1 MKLDLYHL
9 NACPYSAKVR
19 DYLAHSGLDKI
30 VTYHEVEEEAG
41 ALRKL
46 EQLNGSRQVPCLVVD
61 GHPILESDQI
71 IDFCE
76 ENVKPYFEAK
86 AS

>member
-1 MKLDLYHL
+1 MQLDLYHL

-19 DYLAHSGLDKI
+19 DYLSGNGLAQY

-41 ALRKL
+41 ALRRL
-46 EQLNGSRQVPCLVVD
+46 EAMNGSRQVPCLVVN
-61 GHPILESDQI
+61 GHPMLESDRI
-71 IDFCE
+71 IAFCE
-76 ENVKPYFEAK
+76 ENVRPYFEVK

>member
-1 MKLDLYHL
+1 MELDLYHL

-19 DYLAHSGLDKI
+19 DYLSYAGLEHM
-30 VTYHEVEEEAG
+30 VRYHEVEEEAG
-41 ALRKL
+41 ALRQL
-46 EQLNGSRQVPCLVVD
+46 EKISGSRQVPCLVVD
-61 GHPILESDQI
+61 GKPILESDDI

-76 ENVKPYFEAK
+76 EKVKPLSAQ